1 MAIYTLRMTT
11 NIPEKPLGAG
21 DSAIAFCLEDDEK
34 NKLSMGDA
42 LASGPLVLVF
52 YRGDW

>member
-1 MAIYTLRMTT
+1 MAIYTLRMVT
-11 NIPEKPLGAG
+11 NFPEAPLGVG
-21 DSAIAFCLEDDEK
+21 ESAIAFCLEDSEN
-34 NKLSMGDA
+34 NKLSMRDA